1 MLRRLLK
8 YRDRDDAVIVQ
19 VSPARNGRYIW
30 VAWTP
35 TGDLMDQSGP
45 CRAVCPVPGFATEEE
60 AMADAVSLLNVV
72 GEED

>member
-8 YRDRDDAVIVQ
+8 YRDRDDLVEIRFTHEG
-19 VSPARNGRYIW
+19 SPPRWRW
-30 VAWTP
+30 SAWDAK
-35 TGDLMDQSGP
+35 TGKHRVTGP
-45 CRAVCPVPGFATEEE
+45 IKGYATHEE